1 MAVNRSSEI
10 LGVLGGMG
18 PVASAEFLK
27 TIYEYNHSDVEQLS
41 PFVIV
46 LSDPSFPDRTDELL
60 AGASEVLLG
69 KLAAALT
76 TLRQAGANRIVICCM
91 TIHHLLPRLPEQL
104 QSLVISLPDVIFNKL
119 TETGGK
125 HLMIC
130 SSGTRQ
136 LKLFERHSGWD
147 EAKDLIVWPDQ
158 SEQQKIHYEVI
169 YQIKKNRD
177 PHEFL
182 PFLESLLMKYK
193 VESFIAGCSEIH
205 LLAKCFKGPQAARS
219 RYKVID
225 PLTIVAEAVAGESQ

>member
-1 MAVNRSSEI
+1 MAANRSSEI
-10 LGVLGGMG
+10 LGVVGGMG

-27 TIYEYNHSDVEQLS
+27 TIYEYSHSDVEQLS

-60 AGASEVLLG
+60 AASEVLLG

-76 TLRQAGANRIVICCM
+76 TLRQAGANQIVICCM

-104 QSLVISLPDVIFNKL
+104 QSLVISLPDVIFNTL
-119 TETGGK
+119 NETGGK

-136 LKLFERHSGWD
+136 LKLFERHSAWD

-182 PFLESLLMKYK
+182 PFLESLLMKHK
-193 VESFIAGCSEIH
+193 VESFIAACSEVH
-205 LLAKCFKGPQAARS
+205 LLAKCFTGPKAGRS
-219 RYKVID
+219 AYKVID
-225 PLTIVAEAVAGESQ
+225 PLAIIAEAMAGKSE